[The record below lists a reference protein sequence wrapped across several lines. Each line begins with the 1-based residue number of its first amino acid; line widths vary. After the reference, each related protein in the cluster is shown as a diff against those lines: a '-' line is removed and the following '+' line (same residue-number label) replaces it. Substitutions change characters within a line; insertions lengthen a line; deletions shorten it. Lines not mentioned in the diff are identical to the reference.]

1 MKRQR
6 KLNQIDLVV
15 AIDEYGSIQF
25 QYSAMHLLLGCEWF
39 VPIIEIRKRID
50 EMNEAGDNDIE
61 DIIILV

>member
-15 AIDEYGSIQF
+15 AIDEHGSIQF

-39 VPIIEIRKRID
+39 VPIRDKKEDRCD
-50 EMNEAGDNDIE
+50 ERSWRYNDIE
-61 DIIILV
+61 DIILV